1 MPWNWLSRRSPRQWS
16 AQLSAKIHVR
26 ATIAVEHVG
35 MMTYGEY
42 AESLPT
48 TTTMIVCALPDSEE
62 RLIVQLPTSA
72 ATAWIVQMVGGR
84 VSAASEERT
93 FTPIEQAL
101 IRSLIVDAID
111 HLTGAL
117 DGLLPTG
124 VSFSGIQYSSQFAQV
139 AASGEPVIVARF
151 SMRLAGRTVPTSVM
165 LPASVL
171 AGFTV
176 RPSEDERTVAPAR
189 IRRQVDL
196 APVELALRLAPR
208 AVLPR
213 EVLDLSVGDVI
224 AFPHSADRPM
234 TLVVGDQTVATAAVG
249 TAGAR
254 LGLRRDHHRP
264 RPRFSPRSPRDQH
277 HHLRVRRRAAFAASL
292 PTASPLVARASQVS
306 GDTGDALIVPFV
318 ARRARTWRCSC
329 SSPEILVDGL
339 GGTPLADRLR
349 DAL

>member
-1 MPWNWLSRRSPRQWS
+1 MVIEDSVRSEVRAATATKTAEVEVYDFGRSATLSREHTRALELAFETFSRQWS
-16 AQLSAKIHVR
+16 AQLSGKIHVR

-42 AESLPT
+42 AQSLPT

-84 VSAASEERT
+84 ATAASEDRT

-111 HLTGAL
+111 HLTGSL
-117 DGLLPTG
+117 DGMLPAGIT
-124 VSFSGIQYSSQFAQV
+124 VSGIQYNSQFAQV
-139 AASGEPVIVARF
+139 AAAGEPVIVARF
-151 SMRLAGRTVPTSVM
+151 SMRLGGRTVPASVM

-176 RPSEDERTVAPAR
+176 RSSDADLAAAPGQ
-189 IRRQVDL
+189 IRRQVEV

-213 EVLDLSVGDVI
+213 EVLDLAVGDI
-224 AFPHSADRPM
+224 ISFPHSADRP
-234 TLVVGDQTVATAAVG
+234 LVLAVGDQPVATAAVG
-249 TAGAR
+249 SAGAR
-254 LGLRRDHHRP
+254 LACVVTTTVPDP
-264 RPRFSPRSPRDQH
+264 
-277 HHLRVRRRAAFAASL
+277 
-292 PTASPLVARASQVS
+292 
-306 GDTGDALIVPFV
+306 AL
-318 ARRARTWRCSC
+318 AEESA
-329 SSPEILVDGL
+329 
-339 GGTPLADRLR
+339 
-349 DAL
+349 

>member
-1 MPWNWLSRRSPRQWS
+1 VVIEDSVRSEVRAATATKTAEVEVYDFGRSATLSREHTRALELAFETFSRQWS
-16 AQLSAKIHVR
+16 AQLSGKIHVR

-42 AESLPT
+42 AQSLPT

-84 VSAASEERT
+84 ATAASEDRT

-117 DGLLPTG
+117 DGMLPAGIT
-124 VSFSGIQYSSQFAQV
+124 VSGIQYNSQFAQV
-139 AASGEPVIVARF
+139 AAAGEPVIVARF
-151 SMRLAGRTVPTSVM
+151 SMRLGGRTVPASVM

-176 RPSEDERTVAPAR
+176 RSSDADRAAAPGQ
-189 IRRQVDL
+189 IRRQVEV

-213 EVLDLSVGDVI
+213 EVLDLAVGDI
-224 AFPHSADRPM
+224 ISFPHSADRP
-234 TLVVGDQTVATAAVG
+234 LLLAVGDQPVATAAVG
-249 TAGAR
+249 SAGAR
-254 LGLRRDHHRP
+254 LACVVTTTVPDP
-264 RPRFSPRSPRDQH
+264 
-277 HHLRVRRRAAFAASL
+277 
-292 PTASPLVARASQVS
+292 
-306 GDTGDALIVPFV
+306 AL
-318 ARRARTWRCSC
+318 AEESA
-329 SSPEILVDGL
+329 
-339 GGTPLADRLR
+339 
-349 DAL
+349 